1 MAVGTT
7 IVVATGVWVATG
19 DDTVG
24 FALVSDS
31 RDGSTK
37 QRLQVVASEKGLWRC
52 HTIFEC
58 TAVCPKGIPITAA
71 IEGLKRKVMFG
82 KLKSL
87 IGLGR

>member
-1 MAVGTT
+1 
-7 IVVATGVWVATG
+7 VAGLDSGFLGPAALNRA
-19 DDTVG
+19 

-71 IEGLKRKVMFG
+71 IQSLKRKVMFS
-82 KLKSL
+82 KLKRL
-87 IGLGR
+87 IGLGG